1 MVSPDGFEPST
12 FSLRGNCSTA
22 ELRARQADFIKKSLC
37 LHSTAWVYNKFVATK
52 LTKEDFRKNAVIYKV
67 MANAKRLEILNNVKD
82 REINVNELSK
92 ILGTRKSNTSQ
103 HLMYLRF
110 LGLVTAR
117 RQGKN
122 IFYKIVDPEIV
133 APCKI
138 FKDLREKRSHIKI
151 PSSA

>member
-1 MVSPDGFEPST
+1 MAS
-12 FSLRGNCSTA
+12 
-22 ELRARQADFIKKSLC
+22 
-37 LHSTAWVYNKFVATK
+37 K

-67 MANAKRLEILNNVKD
+67 MANAKRLEILNNITD
-82 REINVNELSK
+82 REVNVNELSK

-110 LGLVTAR
+110 LGLVKAR

-122 IFYKIVDPEIV
+122 IFYKIVDPTIV
-133 APCKI
+133 APCRI
-138 FKDLREKRSHIKI
+138 FKDLREKKNPIRI